1 MNNTAPSKGGI
12 KINFK
17 SHATTGFPAWR
28 LRNERINS
36 MLTVR
41 HNPDL
46 RSASDWS
53 HHVGNL
59 LQPIRSTTKI
69 WEVKG
74 NLEFHRS
81 FLRHHFGGKPVV
93 ASQHVAWIVFSGY
106 DYGRRLATVQVK
118 VYITNQYKKQGSKV
132 QSKSVLQL
140 VLGESCS

>member
-1 MNNTAPSKGGI
+1 MNNTAPSKGAI

-17 SHATTGFPAWR
+17 SHAITGFPAWR
-28 LRNERINS
+28 LRNERTNS
-36 MLTVR
+36 MLVMR

-53 HHVGNL
+53 RRVGNL

>member
-1 MNNTAPSKGGI
+1 MNNTAPSKAG
-12 KINFK
+12 
-17 SHATTGFPAWR
+17 
-28 LRNERINS
+28 
-36 MLTVR
+36 
-41 HNPDL
+41 PDL

-53 HHVGNL
+53 RRVGNL

-69 WEVKG
+69 WEVTG

-81 FLRHHFGGKPVV
+81 FLRHHFAGKLVV

-140 VLGESCS
+140 VLGVSCS